1 MFCVLDKLSIV
12 RHETAPVLYRNLVML
27 FGKLTLA
34 LVQEHFMQCFVSFYK
49 NSNAPM
55 AILLD

>member
-27 FGKLTLA
+27 FGKITSP
-34 LVQEHFMQCFVSFYK
+34 LV
-49 NSNAPM
+49 
-55 AILLD
+55 